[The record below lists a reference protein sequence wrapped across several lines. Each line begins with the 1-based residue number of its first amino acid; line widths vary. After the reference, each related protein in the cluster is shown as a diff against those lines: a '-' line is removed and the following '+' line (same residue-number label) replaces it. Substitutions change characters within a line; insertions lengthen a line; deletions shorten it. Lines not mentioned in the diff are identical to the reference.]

1 MTDWKRYS
9 LSLAISETF
18 AGDWGGDEHAD
29 QIDVP
34 CVRVADFNREKQRI
48 SDDVPTI
55 RSYPESK
62 VDSKHLRAGDI
73 LIEKSGGGEKTPVGS
88 AIYFDGPDGLMC
100 TNFIQVLRL
109 RIGHDPRFWTY
120 ALRMKYAQGET
131 NRMINQTTGIQNLD
145 MQEYFGQKFD
155 VPHPETQRRI
165 ADYLDKEIS
174 EMDTLID
181 YFEALVRELETR
193 KTLLPNSKVNH
204 QGASVPIVPAK
215 LLTRIKTGEGDTQD
229 AIEDGEFPFYV
240 RSDTVRASDEWT
252 FEGPAV
258 LTSGD
263 GAGVG
268 KIFHYAE
275 GRFRAH
281 QRVYVLKDF
290 RNVDPKYFYWCF
302 QTNFPRR
309 VEHGGAKATV
319 ESVRMNMVADTPIPL
334 PPLEKQREIADE
346 LDREFEKMNGLIED
360 SKRLVSLLK
369 ERKTV
374 LITEAVT
381 GRKEV

>member
-1 MTDWKRYS
+1 MTDWNRYS
-9 LSLAISETF
+9 LSLVISETF
-18 AGDWGGDEHAD
+18 AGDWGSDDDTDETN
-29 QIDVP
+29 VP
-34 CVRVADFNREKQRI
+34 CVRVADFNRENQRVRDEI
-48 SDDVPTI
+48 PTI
-55 RSYPESK
+55 RSYPATRIGSR
-62 VDSKHLRAGDI
+62 HLKPGDI

-88 AIYFDGPDGLMC
+88 AIYFEGPEGLMC
-100 TNFIQVLRL
+100 TNFIQVVRL
-109 RIGHDPRFWTY
+109 KQDQDPRYWTY
-120 ALRMKYAQGET
+120 AMRMKYANGET
-131 NRMINQTTGIQNLD
+131 NLMINQTTGIQNLD

-155 VPHPETQRRI
+155 IPNFETQRRI

-174 EMDTLID
+174 EMDALID
-181 YFEALVRELETR
+181 NFEALIRELETR
-193 KTLLPNSKVNH
+193 KTVLPDSRINY
-204 QGASVPIVPAK
+204 QGASVPTVPAK
-215 LLTRIKTGEGDTQD
+215 LLARIKTGEGDTQD

-240 RSDTVRASDEWT
+240 RSDTVRASDNWT

-275 GRFRAH
+275 GKFRAH

-290 RNVDPKYFYWCF
+290 KNVDPKYFYWCF
-302 QTNFPRR
+302 QTNFPRQ

-334 PPLEKQREIADE
+334 PPLEKQREIAGG
-346 LDREFEKMNGLIED
+346 LDSEFEKMNGLIED
-360 SKRLVSLLK
+360 STQLVSLLK
-369 ERKTV
+369 ERKTA
-374 LITEAVT
+374 LITEVVT